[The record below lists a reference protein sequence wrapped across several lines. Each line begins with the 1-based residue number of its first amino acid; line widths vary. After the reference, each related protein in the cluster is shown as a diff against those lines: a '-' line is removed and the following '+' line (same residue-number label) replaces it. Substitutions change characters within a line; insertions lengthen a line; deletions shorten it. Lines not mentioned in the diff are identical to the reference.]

1 VTRSEFN
8 GVSPNAHLL
17 IGQMPAPHQFRG
29 PGWEGTG
36 VSIAAHAILFGILAY
51 AATHVPQVAQTASD
65 VTGRLKVFLDRP
77 GPGDGGGSGGERA
90 LDPARPATEEKLI
103 DAKPIEITPTDHPM
117 DRPAA
122 PAVIIPVI
130 TVQAQQLLPGAAVQ
144 VDTQSPGPGSG
155 PGGEGRRGLGRGPDD
170 GPGVWPGRLGGDGD
184 APGPGNGVT
193 SPRLIKEVK
202 PNYTVQA
209 MRAKLQGAVEM
220 EAVVLPDGSVDPASI
235 RITRSL
241 DSMFGLDEQ
250 ATIAVKQWRFRPGTF
265 KGQAVAVRVN
275 VELTFTLR

>member
-1 VTRSEFN
+1 MTRSEFT

-17 IGQMPAPHQFRG
+17 IGQMPAPHQLGG

-36 VSIAAHAILFGILAY
+36 LSIAAHAILFGILAY

-77 GPGDGGGSGGERA
+77 GPGDGGGSGGGRT
-90 LDPARPATEEKLI
+90 LDPAGQAKRIEV
-103 DAKPIEITPTDHPM
+103 KPIEITPTAHPI
-117 DRPAA
+117 DTPPA
-122 PAVIIPVI
+122 PAVPVPVI
-130 TVQAQQLLPGAAVQ
+130 TVQPHELLPGAGVQ
-144 VDTQSPGPGSG
+144 VDTQSAGRGSG
-155 PGGEGRRGLGRGPDD
+155 PDGEGERGAAS
-170 GPGVWPGRLGGDGD
+170 GPGAGPGRLGGYGGD
-184 APGPGNGVT
+184 APGAGNGVT
-193 SPRLIKEVK
+193 SPRLIREVK
-202 PNYTVQA
+202 PNYTVEA

-220 EAVVLPDGSVDPASI
+220 EAVVLPDGSVDPVSI
-235 RITRSL
+235 RVTHSL

-250 ATIAVKQWRFRPGTF
+250 AILAVKQWRFRPGTL